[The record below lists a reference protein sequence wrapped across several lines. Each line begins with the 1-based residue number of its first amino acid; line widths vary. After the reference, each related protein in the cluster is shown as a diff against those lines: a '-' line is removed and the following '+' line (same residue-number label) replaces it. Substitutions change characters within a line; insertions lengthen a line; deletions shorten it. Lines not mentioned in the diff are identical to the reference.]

1 VGGNCI
7 HLAFRPAEVT
17 IVVIKFNF
25 SSLKNVKWHEYAIR
39 FALGG
44 VITVAT
50 GLIAKVFGPVTGGL
64 FLALPAIFPASATL
78 LEKHE
83 RDKKRRAGI
92 AFTLRGRLAAAL
104 DARGA
109 AMGGIALF
117 AFAGV
122 AWRFLPDAN
131 VALVLGLA
139 LVVWLFVATSLWYIR
154 RHHPWSPART
164 HSR

>member
-1 VGGNCI
+1 MI
-7 HLAFRPAEVT
+7 
-17 IVVIKFNF
+17 IKVNF
-25 SSLKNVKWHEYAIR
+25 SSLRDIRWHEYLTR

-44 VITVAT
+44 AITVAT
-50 GLIAKVFGPVTGGL
+50 GLIAKAFGPVTGGL

-109 AMGGIALF
+109 AMGAIAML
-117 AFAGV
+117 ALAGL
-122 AWRFLPDAN
+122 AWRFLPDAP
-131 VALVLGLA
+131 APLVLGVA
-139 LVVWLFVATSLWYIR
+139 VAIWLFLATFLWYIR
-154 RHHPWSPART
+154 KRHPWSPPRT
-164 HSR
+164 REI

>member
-1 VGGNCI
+1 MI
-7 HLAFRPAEVT
+7 
-17 IVVIKFNF
+17 IKVNF
-25 SSLKNVKWHEYAIR
+25 SSLRDIRWHEYLTR

-44 VITVAT
+44 AITVAT
-50 GLIAKVFGPVTGGL
+50 GLIAKAFGPVTGGL

-109 AMGGIALF
+109 AMGAIAML
-117 AFAGV
+117 AFAGLS
-122 AWRFLPDAN
+122 WRFLPDAPVPMVLG
-131 VALVLGLA
+131 VALATWSFLA
-139 LVVWLFVATSLWYIR
+139 AFLWYIR
-154 RHHPWSPART
+154 KRHPWSPPRT
-164 HSR
+164 RGI